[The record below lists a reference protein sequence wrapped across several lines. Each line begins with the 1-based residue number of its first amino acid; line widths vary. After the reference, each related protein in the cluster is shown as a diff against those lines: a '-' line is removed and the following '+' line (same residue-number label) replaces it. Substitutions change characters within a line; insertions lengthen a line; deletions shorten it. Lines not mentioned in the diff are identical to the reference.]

1 MNNGNPKII
10 IIKYQ
15 KDKGKEMIYALLL
28 ETDAKRKPDSGQE
41 VNCHLPALICQQITR
56 NVTRIPHGNLSILKL
71 SRELHARTTTARATR
86 NFIEIQTTIY
96 FLTHI
101 AKTNLL
107 KDLK

>member
-28 ETDAKRKPDSGQE
+28 ETDAKRKLDSGQE

-56 NVTRIPHGNLSILKL
+56 NVTRIPHRNLSILKL
-71 SRELHARTTTARATR
+71 SRELHARTTTARATEGEILLR
-86 NFIEIQTTIY
+86 FKLQFIFSPT
-96 FLTHI
+96 
-101 AKTNLL
+101 
-107 KDLK
+107 